1 MKQKDWW
8 KTNYPDNKYKHDYIA
23 ALFMHSLSWSFMI
36 MLPITTFFSFNIDSF
51 FFFMFFANIVCHMFV
66 DDAKAND
73 KVINLIQDQFAH
85 IVQIIWTWFLCL

>member
-1 MKQKDWW
+1 
-8 KTNYPDNKYKHDYIA
+8 
-23 ALFMHSLSWSFMI
+23 
-36 MLPITTFFSFNIDSF
+36 MLPIATFFSFNIDSF
-51 FFFMFFANIVCHMFV
+51 FFFMFFANTVGHMCV